1 MIYGIVSDIHANNW
15 SVFSSTNSDGVN
27 SRLRIILNELLRAAQ
42 TVKAAGGKVLIVAG
56 DILHTRG
63 SIDPEVLNPVRD
75 TFKQILA
82 LGVSVYAIPGNHDLK
97 SKDSRELSSAI
108 QNLAEISL
116 EGTEFRV
123 FNEPTVTVIGDQMF
137 GFVPW
142 RHTREELLADLKNM
156 SAHPAASD
164 LDVFIHAG
172 IDGVL
177 SGMPAHGLTEDVLA
191 DFGFRH
197 IFSGHYH
204 HHKVMKG
211 GVVSIGATTHQV
223 WGDVNTKAG
232 FLTVDTMTGDV
243 TWHDSMAPK
252 FVDISAMDELEME
265 AECLNNYVRFRGP
278 AMLQSQINE
287 LRDQLRKWGAL
298 GTSIEVPKTAV
309 ATRPAAG
316 PAKARSLPESVD
328 TYVRGLTTLPAHVD
342 KDRVAA
348 RAAEVLQNTLTVF
361 EEA

>member
-1 MIYGIVSDIHANNW
+1 MIYGVVSDIHANNW

-27 SRLRIILNELLRAAQ
+27 SRLRITLNELLRAARAI
-42 TVKAAGGKVLIVAG
+42 KDAGGSTMICAG

-82 LGVSVYAIPGNHDLK
+82 MGISVYAIPGNHDLK

-108 QNLAEISL
+108 QNLEEISL

-123 FNEPTVTVIGDQMF
+123 FNEPTRIEVADQLF

-142 RHTREELLADLKNM
+142 RHTRQELLDDLEKL
-156 SAHPAASD
+156 SQHAAFERM
-164 LDVFIHAG
+164 DVFIHAG

-177 SGMPAHGLTEDVLA
+177 SGMPAHGLTAEVLA
-191 DFGFRH
+191 EFGFRNV
-197 IFSGHYH
+197 FAGHYH
-204 HHKVMKG
+204 NHCTFG
-211 GVVSIGATTHQV
+211 NGVFSIGATTHQV

-232 FLTVDTMTGDV
+232 FLIVNGGAV
-243 TWHDSMAPK
+243 TWHDTMAPK
-252 FVDISAMDELEME
+252 FVDVSEMDELEME

-278 AMLQSQINE
+278 AMPQSAITE
-287 LRDQLRKWGAL
+287 LRNAFKSWGAI
-298 GTSIEVPKTAV
+298 GTSIEVPKAAA
-309 ATRPAAG
+309 ATRASVG
-316 PAKARSLPESVD
+316 PSTKRTLAESVESFVAASKTIPD
-328 TYVRGLTTLPAHVD
+328 HI
-342 KDRVAA
+342 DRAKVAA
-348 RAAEVLQNTLTVF
+348 RAAETLRISQEVF

>member
-1 MIYGIVSDIHANNW
+1 MIYGVVSDIHGNNW
-15 SVFSSTNSDGVN
+15 TVFSSTNPDGVN

-42 TVKAAGGKVLIVAG
+42 TVKDAGGKTLICAG

-82 LGVSVYAIPGNHDLK
+82 MGVSVYAIPGNHDLK

-108 QNLAEISL
+108 QNLEEISL

-123 FNEPTVTVIGDQMF
+123 FNEPTTIVIDGQLF

-142 RHTREELLADLKNM
+142 RHTREELLADLEQLSKKTDAKKM
-156 SAHPAASD
+156 
-164 LDVFIHAG
+164 DVFIHAG

-177 SGMPAHGLTEDVLA
+177 SGMPAHGLTAEMLA
-191 DFGFRH
+191 EFGFRR
-197 IFSGHYH
+197 IYAGHYH
-204 HHKVMKG
+204 NHHHFG
-211 GVVSIGATTHQV
+211 NGVYSIGATTHQV

-232 FLTVDTMTGDV
+232 FLIVRDGVV
-243 TWHDSMAPK
+243 TWHDTMAPK
-252 FVDISAMDELEME
+252 FVDVSEMDELEME

-278 AMLQSQINE
+278 AMPQSAITE
-287 LRDQLRKWGAL
+287 LRNAFKSWGAL
-298 GTSIEVPKTAV
+298 GTSIQVPKAAA
-309 ATRPAAG
+309 ATRATVG
-316 PAKARSLPESVD
+316 PSTKRSLAESVE
-328 TYVRGLTTLPAHVD
+328 TYVTENKNIPDHL
-342 KDRVAA
+342 DRAKVAA
-348 RAAEVLQNTLTVF
+348 RAAETLRLSQEVF